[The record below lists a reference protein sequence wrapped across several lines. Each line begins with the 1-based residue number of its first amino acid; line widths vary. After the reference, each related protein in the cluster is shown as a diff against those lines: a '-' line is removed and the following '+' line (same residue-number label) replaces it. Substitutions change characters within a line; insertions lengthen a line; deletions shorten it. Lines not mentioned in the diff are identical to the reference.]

1 MISKW
6 FLRFGVLFAL
16 VGMAMGIQMGVS
28 EDFKLAPV
36 HAHINLVGYVTM
48 FLAGLFYRNHA
59 LSESRLAKIHLGLAI
74 LGMALLPIGIA
85 GMITDAAWAPP
96 VVGSGSLLTVAAMLA
111 FTIAVFRSGEA

>member
-48 FLAGLFYRNHA
+48 FLAGLFYRGRA
-59 LSESRLAKIHLGLAI
+59 IGESKLAKTHLGLSI
-74 LGMALLPIGIA
+74 LGMALLPIGIT
-85 GMITDAAWAPP
+85 GRILDAPWAVP
-96 VVGSGSLLTVAAMLA
+96 VVGSGSLLTLAAMLA
-111 FTIAVFRSGEA
+111 FTVAVFRSGEA